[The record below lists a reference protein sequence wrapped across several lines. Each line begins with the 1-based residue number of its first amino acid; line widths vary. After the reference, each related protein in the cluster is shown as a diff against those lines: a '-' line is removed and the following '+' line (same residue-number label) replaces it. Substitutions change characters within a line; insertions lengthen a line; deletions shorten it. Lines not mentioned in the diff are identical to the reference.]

1 MVLGQTKRKKGF
13 QDKITKWAQE
23 KALLTE
29 QESNLQRE
37 EAEFKREV
45 WMVKI
50 DREKELLK
58 EVKDRI
64 RFQAEKHAAEM
75 ELLKNKIN
83 NK

>member
-1 MVLGQTKRKKGF
+1 
-13 QDKITKWAQE
+13 
-23 KALLTE
+23 
-29 QESNLQRE
+29 
-37 EAEFKREV
+37 
-45 WMVKI
+45 MVKI

-75 ELLKNKIN
+75 ELLKTKIN

>member
-1 MVLGQTKRKKGF
+1 MVLGQTKRNKGF

-29 QESNLQRE
+29 QESNLQWE

-45 WMVKI
+45 WRVKI

-75 ELLKNKIN
+75 ELLKTNIN